1 MRNWHNLGPPRGFR
15 GRSHAINPDIT
26 ALPMST
32 DAATEVSLK
41 HILERPGDFSG
52 WLYLPPMP
60 WTPDTEGVFSD
71 DAGDGDI
78 AVPAIARQSGW
89 RITLDSATIEDI
101 VINAHDQIDE
111 PSLHQLFDAFV
122 FYIDNDEFILF

>member
-15 GRSHAINPDIT
+15 GWSNAINPDIT

-32 DAATEVSLK
+32 DDATEVSLK

-60 WTPDTEGVFSD
+60 WTLDTEGVFSD
-71 DAGDGDI
+71 DTGDGDI
-78 AVPAIARQSGW
+78 AVPAVARQSGW
-89 RITLDSATIEDI
+89 QITLDSATIENV
-101 VINAHDQIDE
+101 VIDAHDQIDE
-111 PSLHQLFDAFV
+111 PSMHQLFDAFV
-122 FYIDNDEFILF
+122 FYIENDAFVLF